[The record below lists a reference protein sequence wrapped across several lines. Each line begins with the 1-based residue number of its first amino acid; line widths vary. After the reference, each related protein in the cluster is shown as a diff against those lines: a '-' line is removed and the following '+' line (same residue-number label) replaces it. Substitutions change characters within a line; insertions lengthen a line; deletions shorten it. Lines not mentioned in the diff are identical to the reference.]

1 MFTNKRYGVAQQLI
15 VVSKPPPD
23 KIVKFPKLKIT
34 ELCGPLFKLNFVG
47 ACVAADLDLQRHV
60 LDDIGYILPFW
71 GILLAKTVILVV
83 YALMEF
89 LRFAAMLMFHRNPLG
104 RPPEVWI

>member
-1 MFTNKRYGVAQQLI
+1 V
-15 VVSKPPPD
+15 
-23 KIVKFPKLKIT
+23 PKT
-34 ELCGPLFKLNFVG
+34 
-47 ACVAADLDLQRHV
+47 AVAAAVVGLHL
-60 LDDIGYILPFW
+60 YILPFW

-89 LRFAAMLMFHRNPLG
+89 LRYAAMLMFHRNPLG